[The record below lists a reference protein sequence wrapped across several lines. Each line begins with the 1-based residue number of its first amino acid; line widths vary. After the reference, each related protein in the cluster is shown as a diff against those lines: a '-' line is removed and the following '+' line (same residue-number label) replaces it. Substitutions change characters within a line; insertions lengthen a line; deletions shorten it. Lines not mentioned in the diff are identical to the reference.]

1 MPSCPGSLRSRRFHP
16 TRRRRFDFSVAE
28 VLLPNG
34 EPVGHLLVFADPYAR
49 ATGHLWW
56 KTLSDPYMTLE
67 FWTSIHGEFDDPF
80 LWTSEDV
87 NAAVEALQR
96 GEWPF
101 DQDASTTY
109 RLRWLDVNESRRVS
123 ADVFGLDVATER
135 RRRNRLD

>member
-1 MPSCPGSLRSRRFHP
+1 M
-16 TRRRRFDFSVAE
+16 
-28 VLLPNG
+28 
-34 EPVGHLLVFADPYAR
+34 FADPYAR

-109 RLRWLDVNESRRVS
+109 PAEVARRQRVSPSVSGRVWPRRRHGAATTKPPRLRTSGS
-123 ADVFGLDVATER
+123 AALREV
-135 RRRNRLD
+135 RNRR